1 MARRT
6 PAPIHLSEGHNLDL
20 RIEQLQRRA
29 AAHPGVIPL
38 AGGLPADELL
48 PRSELGRAMESILAH
63 RTHERLHT
71 EGGRARRNW
80 PDSVVKLR
88 GWIADRLNARGAT
101 VDDDDVIVTAG
112 AQHALGLVARC
123 LPPGRSIAVGDE
135 TYPGALAAF
144 AAAQHDVLA
153 DGGPQR
159 ATASGV
165 NGLGRE
171 AADTHFVTDGVSC
184 PRGVDAV
191 SARRD
196 ELLAGDAQLVVDEAC
211 VELRFD
217 GKVPRPLCAD
227 APDRVW
233 HIGSFSK
240 TVCPGLGVGWLIP
253 PRHASAAVM
262 ARIRHE
268 VQHGSLVQAA
278 LVELLEREDHDVR
291 LERARNLYAARA
303 DRAIAALRRYLPSW
317 RITEPEGGLGLW
329 VETDLDG
336 ADDVE
341 VMATAIANG
350 VSIDPGC
357 MFRPDGQ
364 GQPTAFRISYAHAPL
379 AELDEGIRRL
389 ARATRSFRRSD
400 RDHAA

>member
-1 MARRT
+1 MARPRT
-6 PAPIHLSEGHNLDL
+6 QAPLPSEGHNLDL

-29 AAHPGVIPL
+29 VGHPGVIPL

-63 RTHERLHT
+63 RTATAGRLQT
-71 EGGRARRNW
+71 AGGRARRNW

-88 GWIADRLNARGAT
+88 GWIVDRLAARGAT

-112 AQHALGLVARC
+112 AQHALALVARC
-123 LPPGRSIAVGDE
+123 LPPGRGIAVGDE
-135 TYPGALAAF
+135 TYPGAIAAF
-144 AAAQHDVLA
+144 TAAQHDVLC
-153 DGGPQR
+153 DG
-159 ATASGV
+159 
-165 NGLGRE
+165 
-171 AADTHFVTDGVSC
+171 AADAHYVVAGVST
-184 PRGVDAV
+184 PRGIDTV
-191 SARRD
+191 SSRRD
-196 ELLAGDAQLVVDEAC
+196 ELLASGAQLIVDEAC

-217 GKVPRPLCAD
+217 GTIPRPLCAD

-253 PRHASAAVM
+253 PRHMRADVM
-262 ARIRHE
+262 SRIRRDE
-268 VQHGSLVQAA
+268 LQHGSLVQAA
-278 LVELLEREDHDVR
+278 LVDLLGREDHDARV
-291 LERARNLYAARA
+291 ERARILYAARA
-303 DRAIAALRRYLPSW
+303 DMAISAMRRHLPSW

-364 GQPTAFRISYAHAPL
+364 SNPPAFRISYAHAPL
-379 AELDEGIRRL
+379 TELDEGIRRL